1 MEEPVIQRTA
11 VSSTSSGS
19 DAEELKEPAEIHK
32 SRPLVLASQKSS
44 REGLNSIQNK
54 LLQLWLEKCS
64 TFHLD
69 NARCLNLKPF

>member
-44 REGLNSIQNK
+44 REGLNSVQNE
-54 LLQLWLEKCS
+54 LE
-64 TFHLD
+64 L
-69 NARCLNLKPF
+69 